1 MVVYLITFINLLARA
16 IFLLVL
22 AEIVLSY
29 FLPPY
34 HNVRVIIGRF
44 TNPMLDPIRKLV
56 RPIQGIDFSP
66 LILVILVQI
75 VEFLL
80 VSLLRGLG

>member
-34 HNVRVIIGRF
+34 HSVRVFIGRF

>member
-1 MVVYLITFINLLARA
+1 MVVYFITFINLLARA

-34 HNVRVIIGRF
+34 HNVRVFIGRF
-44 TNPMLDPIRKLV
+44 TNPMLEPIRKVV